1 MPFAFILFDSPLCN
15 ENDSLVKPLIILF
28 ISNSPSSS
36 QILLN
41 SCQDIGTPI
50 SSSSTEALAFNA
62 SLNSIFSIIFF
73 IYQFPNCFS
82 YNPAMSRR
90 AAPPKRKC
98 RGQVYESRHRQA
110 PQARSDRSSPQAR
123 APEDR
128 ARSCKCRQQYPY
140 GYPLSPY
147 PVCLSP

>member
-1 MPFAFILFDSPLCN
+1 MQTNIGERTPFLKSPL
-15 ENDSLVKPLIILF
+15 LPKLA
-28 ISNSPSSS
+28 
-36 QILLN
+36 
-41 SCQDIGTPI
+41 IGI